1 MRKLEIV
8 EIENSYLN
16 FFTPAVII
24 ATGYFLYNLFVYP
37 LVIIQWLSYEN
48 KINISMIDFYTLII
62 PNITCLLGVLFIYLI
77 IIPRLK
83 VVDAEYRPARQSG

>member
-1 MRKLEIV
+1 LRKLEIV

-48 KINISMIDFYTLII
+48 KIDISMIDFYTLII
-62 PNITCLLGVLFIYLI
+62 PNITYLLSVLFIYLI

-83 VVDAEYRPARQSG
+83 VLDAEYRPARQSG